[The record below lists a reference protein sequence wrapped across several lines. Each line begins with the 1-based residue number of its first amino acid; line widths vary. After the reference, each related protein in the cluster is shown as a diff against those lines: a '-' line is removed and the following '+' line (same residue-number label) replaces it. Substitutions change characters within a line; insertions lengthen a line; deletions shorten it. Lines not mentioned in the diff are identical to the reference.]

1 MLKPILVASIILV
14 NSTAMA
20 ADVVVRPN
28 IVVMMTD
35 DQRADYMSSSGHPFI
50 KTPNMDRIGKEG
62 AAFKNMFVTNSLC
75 APSRAT
81 LMSGL
86 YSHANGVIDNMGTK
100 LKADITWM
108 PDVLRENG
116 YEVGFVGKSHVPG
129 HFRDRKWD
137 YYFGFAGQGSY
148 QNARIAESLPDGTIG
163 PDKPYDGWMD
173 DITTERAIAW
183 MNRDRGTK
191 PFALFLF
198 FKAPHRQWNP
208 PARYKTL
215 YADAV
220 IKKPALWDDT
230 GAGKPR
236 AFLQAAN
243 MFGQYPD
250 TKNYDEMIRD
260 YCRCITGVDDN
271 VGKVLK
277 ALENK
282 QRLDDT
288 AVMYTSDNGFFLG
301 EWQRFDKRFM
311 H

>member
-1 MLKPILVASIILV
+1 MLKPNLVASIILV

-108 PDVLRENG
+108 PDVLRANG

-137 YYFGFAGQGSY
+137 YYFGFTGQGTY

-163 PDKPYDGWMD
+163 PDKPYEGWMD
-173 DITTERAIAW
+173 DITIFLERA
-183 MNRDRGTK
+183 DD
-191 PFALFLF
+191 FAPLVEIIE
-198 FKAPHRQWNP
+198 RQLGHGRQHLNDQ
-208 PARYKTL
+208 KTSL
-215 YADAV
+215 RE
-220 IKKPALWDDT
+220 IGDD
-230 GAGKPR
+230 P
-236 AFLQAAN
+236 
-243 MFGQYPD
+243 
-250 TKNYDEMIRD
+250 IRD
-260 YCRCITGVDDN
+260 IVPNFNTR
-271 VGKVLK
+271 
-277 ALENK
+277 
-282 QRLDDT
+282 
-288 AVMYTSDNGFFLG
+288 
-301 EWQRFDKRFM
+301 
-311 H
+311 